1 MARSVPRSA
10 FGSWAPPAGRDP
22 LAVLARQEASRLADL
37 VPLRHARMRVSPFA
51 FYRGAAA
58 IMAADL
64 ANLPVTGLQVQACG
78 DAHLLN
84 FGAYGSPERNV
95 VFDVN
100 DFDETLPG
108 AWEWDI
114 LRLAASVELVARG
127 SSFGRARTRAAVLAA
142 VSTYRN
148 ALAHFAEVS
157 PLAVWYDHIELED
170 FRAAGLAAAPAI
182 KHLHVALVDAEKRV
196 AEDVFAAYRDTLPPH
211 VRVLFDR
218 FALADLTQ
226 KVVGVGSVGTRCF
239 VAQLATDNGEALVL
253 QLKEANASVWE
264 PYAGASGYAH
274 HGRRV
279 VEGQHL
285 VQAASDIF
293 LGWTTSRGVDY
304 YVRQLHD
311 MKATAPVTEMV
322 PRDLTRYARLC
333 AWTLAHAHARS
344 GDPRALAAY
353 LGKSDAFDVSAASFA
368 ITYADLTEADY
379 KLFCLRFPAVAGAET
394 VPPPGGSLVVL

>member
-10 FGSWAPPAGRDP
+10 FGSWTPPAGRDP
-22 LAVLARQEASRLADL
+22 LAVLARQEAARLADL

-58 IMAADL
+58 VMAADL
-64 ANLPVTGLQVQACG
+64 AGLPVTGLRVQTCG

-84 FGAYGSPERNV
+84 FGSYASPERNV

-114 LRLAASVELVARG
+114 LRLATSVELVARG
-127 SSFGRARTRAAVLAA
+127 SAFGRARTREAVLAT
-142 VSTYRN
+142 VSAYRN
-148 ALAHFAEVS
+148 AMTHFAGVS

-170 FRAAGLAAAPAI
+170 FNAAGLVTAPAL
-182 KHLHVALVDAEKRV
+182 KHVHVDLSAEERQV
-196 AEDVFAAYRDTLPPH
+196 AEDVLAAYRETLLPH

-218 FALADLTQ
+218 FALHDLTQ
-226 KVVGVGSVGTRCF
+226 RVVGVGSVGTRCF
-239 VAQLATDNGEALVL
+239 VAQLMTDRNEPLVL
-253 QLKEANASVWE
+253 QLKEADASVWE
-264 PYAGASGYAH
+264 PYGGAGVYPH

-279 VEGQHL
+279 VEGQRL
-285 VQAASDIF
+285 VQAAGDIF

-311 MKATAPVTEMV
+311 MKATAPVTQMG
-322 PRDLTRYARLC
+322 PRDLMRYARLC

-353 LGKSDAFDVSAASFA
+353 LGKSDAFDVSAAAFA
-368 ITYADLTEADY
+368 VTYADLTAADY
-379 KLFCLRFPAVAGAET
+379 ALFCLRFPAVAGAET
-394 VPPPGGSLVVL
+394 VPAPGVSLAVL